1 MNVKPLSDRVL
12 IQPTPAEEVTAS
24 GIIIPDSAKEK
35 NLRGTVLAVGPGT
48 KDEEMQ
54 LKVGDV
60 VLYGKYAGTEVEI
73 DHEKVIIMRQNDV
86 LAILG

>member
-12 IQPTPAEEVTAS
+12 IQPSAAEEVTAS
-24 GIIIPDSAKEK
+24 GIIIPNSAKEK
-35 NLRGTVLAVGPGT
+35 PLRGIVLAVGPGT
-48 KDEEMQ
+48 KDEAMQ
-54 LKVGDV
+54 LKPGDT

-73 DHEKVIIMRQNDV
+73 DHEKVLIMRQADV